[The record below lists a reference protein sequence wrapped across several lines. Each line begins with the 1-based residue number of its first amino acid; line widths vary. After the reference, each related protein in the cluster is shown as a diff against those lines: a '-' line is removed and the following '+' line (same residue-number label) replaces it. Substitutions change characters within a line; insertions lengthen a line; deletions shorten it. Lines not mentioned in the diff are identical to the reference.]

1 MCLML
6 KKVDRI
12 SLVYLLHLELR
23 LIFVQV
29 ENVLLDIEWR
39 KDVNVLVSR
48 REPIR
53 CILYIL
59 SAVEYPE
66 TY

>member
-23 LIFVQV
+23 LIFAQV

-48 REPIR
+48 REPNR
-53 CILYIL
+53 CIFYLL
-59 SAVEYPE
+59 LRDPE

>member
-23 LIFVQV
+23 LIFAQV

-53 CILYIL
+53 CLLYIL
-59 SAVEYPE
+59 SADPE